1 VVYLQNSGLGNT
13 ANPLLSLAH
22 PDVYGIPMLLLVGWR
37 GEPGKRDEPQ
47 HRIQGKLS
55 TNMCQS
61 LDLLYSILPSY
72 REGAAAIVRMA
83 FKHMRN
89 SKSPYA
95 FLVKRNTFSQFES
108 EDSNLKGDDHRYP
121 LDRETVLR
129 IILDQQQNS
138 DILVSSTG
146 FLSREIYELR
156 ESANKSHKTDFLTV
170 GSMGH
175 SPAIALGIALEKP
188 NRQIF
193 NIEGDGSFIMHMGVT
208 ATIGNSQC
216 KNFKQ
221 IVINN
226 GVHDSVGAQS
236 SGAFSIDLRSVA
248 KACGYNAIFYAET
261 SQQINE
267 NIIKLRQSQGPAL
280 LEIRVHSGARSDLGR
295 PSGSSLH
302 TLKEDLM
309 NFLQ

>member
-1 VVYLQNSGLGNT
+1 
-13 ANPLLSLAH
+13 LL
-22 PDVYGIPMLLLVGWR
+22 IGWR

-47 HRIQGKLS
+47 HRIQGRLS

-61 LDLLYSILPSY
+61 LDLLYTILPTY
-72 REGAAAIVRMA
+72 NEGASAMVRLA
-83 FKHMRN
+83 FRHMRN
-89 SKSPYA
+89 TKSPYA
-95 FLVKRNTFSQFES
+95 FLVKRNTFSRFETEES
-108 EDSNLKGDDHRYP
+108 NNLKGSRYT

-129 IILDQQQNS
+129 IIFAQQQPE
-138 DILVSSTG
+138 DIYVASTG

-156 ESANKSHKTDFLTV
+156 ESGNHTHKTDFLTV

-188 NRQIF
+188 KRQIF
-193 NIEGDGSFIMHMGVT
+193 NLEGDGSFIMHMGVT

-221 IVINN
+221 IIINN

-261 SQQINE
+261 AQQIKE
-267 NIIKLRQSQGPAL
+267 NITKLRQSPGPAL
-280 LEIRVHSGARSDLGR
+280 LEIRVQPGARSELGR
-295 PSGSSLH
+295 PSASLH
-302 TLKEDLM
+302 TLKEDFM